1 MATLPDL
8 PTMDESGFKDFEV
21 GIWHGMWVPKNTPV
35 AVREKLVAALKA
47 GLADPK
53 FQERMS
59 ALGAQVLTAD
69 ANPAALDAKVKQQ
82 VPQWAELFK
91 KAGVEAQ

>member
-1 MATLPDL
+1 MA
-8 PTMDESGFKDFEV
+8 G
-21 GIWHGMWVPKNTPV
+21 
-35 AVREKLVAALKA
+35 
-47 GLADPK
+47 
-53 FQERMS
+53 
-59 ALGAQVLTAD
+59 LGAQVLTKD